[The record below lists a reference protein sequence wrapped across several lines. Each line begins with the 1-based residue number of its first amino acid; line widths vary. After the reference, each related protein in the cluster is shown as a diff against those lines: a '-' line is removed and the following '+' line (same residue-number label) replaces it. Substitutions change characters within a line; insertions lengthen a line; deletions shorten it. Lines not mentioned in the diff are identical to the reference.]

1 MTKEE
6 YREQEEKLLM
16 EELNEKDINEILN
29 ELSYQIEELRRM
41 YKKSLIEQR
50 KKVK

>member
-16 EELNEKDINEILN
+16 EELNEKDLEKRKEIHKK
-29 ELSYQIEELRRM
+29 IEELRGK
-41 YKKSLIEQR
+41 YKKSLFEQR

>member
-1 MTKEE
+1 MTEEE
-6 YREQEEKLLM
+6 YKEKLKDLLM
-16 EELNEKDINEILN
+16 KELCEKDLEKRKEIHN
-29 ELSYQIEELRRM
+29 KIEELRRK

>member
-16 EELNEKDINEILN
+16 DELNEKDLEKRKEIHN
-29 ELSYQIEELRRM
+29 KIEKLRRM

>member
-16 EELNEKDINEILN
+16 DELNEKDLEKRKEIHN
-29 ELSYQIEELRRM
+29 KIEELRRM

>member
-16 EELNEKDINEILN
+16 DELNEKDLEKRKEIHN
-29 ELSYQIEELRRM
+29 KIEELRRK

>member
-16 EELNEKDINEILN
+16 EELNEKDLEKRKEIHN
-29 ELSYQIEELRRM
+29 KIEELRRM

>member
-6 YREQEEKLLM
+6 YREQLEKLM
-16 EELNEKDINEILN
+16 MDELNEKDLEKRKEIHK
-29 ELSYQIEELRRM
+29 QIEELRTK